1 MELVRARAR
10 AWLQLGL
17 VRGVGY
23 PNPSPNQG
31 GRTLILALTREADLD
46 DGGGPTPTP
55 PLTNAPRAP
64 KTHWRQ
70 AAQLLPRGVQLC
82 EGGGVRIRAHTAGG
96 RKLSFE
102 LESAP
107 DEGRHPAD
115 AAPSRA
121 TTRTRPHAS
130 HHAPQ
135 TEAPLPAES
144 AAAAAAAAA
153 AGTTAAVEA
162 ATLIGET
169 VRPPSPPA
177 VACARGGTRCVS
189 RSLVRARFSRRRDR
203 MPPPPLTPA
212 TPDEQ
217 WLVAMRALDGALL
230 GRVRVG
236 VRLGLGLRLVI
247 LALAQSSPNH
257 ACARRC
263 ALTYHYSNQ

>member
-1 MELVRARAR
+1 MGSGMGWGEAFPEPLVRTLTLDLPTKAGSSRTLTR
-10 AWLQLGL
+10 SLTRGMTCQDLGL
-17 VRGVGY
+17 
-23 PNPSPNQG
+23 S
-31 GRTLILALTREADLD
+31 
-46 DGGGPTPTP
+46 
-55 PLTNAPRAP
+55 
-64 KTHWRQ
+64 K
-70 AAQLLPRGVQLC
+70 
-82 EGGGVRIRAHTAGG
+82 
-96 RKLSFE
+96 
-102 LESAP
+102 SAP
-107 DEGRHPAD
+107 GSHPAD
-115 AAPSRA
+115 EARSRA

-153 AGTTAAVEA
+153 GTTAAVEA

-177 VACARGGTRCVS
+177 VACVRGGTRCVS

-230 GRVRVG
+230 E
-236 VRLGLGLRLVI
+236 
-247 LALAQSSPNH
+247 S
-257 ACARRC
+257 
-263 ALTYHYSNQ
+263 

>member
-1 MELVRARAR
+1 MATTA
-10 AWLQLGL
+10 
-17 VRGVGY
+17 
-23 PNPSPNQG
+23 
-31 GRTLILALTREADLD
+31 GRLNAVLWSWEADFD

-82 EGGGVRIRAHTAGG
+82 EGGGVRICAHTAGG

-107 DEGRHPAD
+107 DEGCHPAD
-115 AAPSRA
+115 EARSRA

-153 AGTTAAVEA
+153 GGTTAAVEA

-177 VACARGGTRCVS
+177 VACVRGGTRCVS

-230 GRVRVG
+230 E
-236 VRLGLGLRLVI
+236 
-247 LALAQSSPNH
+247 S
-257 ACARRC
+257 
-263 ALTYHYSNQ
+263 